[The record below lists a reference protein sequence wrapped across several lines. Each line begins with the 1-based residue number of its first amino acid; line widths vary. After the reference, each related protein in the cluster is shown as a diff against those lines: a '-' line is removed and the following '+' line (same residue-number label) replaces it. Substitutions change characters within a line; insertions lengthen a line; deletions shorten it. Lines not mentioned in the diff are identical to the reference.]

1 MDVGCPQCQTEYELD
16 DDRVGEDGVTV
27 KCTSCGHVFRV
38 KKKQLVVTLPAR
50 GGEAPNTPLGPSAS
64 FGDLP
69 PATANREWKV
79 RQATGNVFT
88 CRDLTILQK
97 WIIEG
102 KVVRDDEISLT
113 GETWKRLG
121 NIPELASFFQI
132 VEEAAKARALEA
144 LHRTTSGSVPAVAP
158 KKITDTWRG
167 GQFGQPES
175 SPSDETIR
183 HDPSRRDTP
192 KEYPA
197 AEPPPAEPPPPEP
210 PPAPK
215 AQSQTLQGPRFSTPA
230 PAPAAKEPETLPP
243 EPPPKRK
250 ETLRGP
256 QFATPAPAE
265 APPPLT
271 ETLKGGRFSAPVP
284 RPNRD
289 EPSDEELTRAVKGGG
304 GGKWAVLIL
313 LGLAV
318 GGGVGWYFGVYEPE
332 QRKLA
337 EQRQKDEAARQEAER
352 LSAQRA
358 LEAKPPEVPVVLDA
372 SVEDAPDAGTAEASD
387 AGAAVDAGTAP
398 AADAG
403 TTSASVASD
412 AGAGPAPVVDA
423 GALPVAAADGGVG
436 APVVLEQKRSF
447 DWYLAQG
454 ERLRD
459 REKPEQALDMYSK
472 AMELKPE
479 RVEPWAGKGLALL
492 DMANPSGAAEAF
504 LQALKYGPR
513 YGPAIMGLAEAY
525 RMMGKNEKAIQYYE
539 RYLEVL
545 PNGSEA
551 PVAKNSIERLK
562 GQ

>member
-27 KCTSCGHVFRV
+27 KCTTCGHVFRV

-50 GGEAPNTPLGPSAS
+50 SEVGATPLGPSPSPLPAPA
-64 FGDLP
+64 GDLP
-69 PATANREWKV
+69 PSTATREWKV
-79 RQATGNVFT
+79 RQASGNVFS

-144 LHRTTSGSVPAVAP
+144 LHRTTSGSMPAVAP
-158 KKITDTWRG
+158 AKITDTWRG
-167 GQFGQPES
+167 AQFS
-175 SPSDETIR
+175 SPSAGASSPTDETIR
-183 HDPSRRDTP
+183 HDPSRHDTP

-197 AEPPPAEPPPPEP
+197 TAPEP
-210 PPAPK
+210 PPAAKPK
-215 AQSQTLQGPRFSTPA
+215 AQAETLQGGRFSTPA

-256 QFATPAPAE
+256 QFSTPAPAE
-265 APPPLT
+265 APPLT
-271 ETLKGGRFSAPVP
+271 ETLKGGRFSTPVAP
-284 RPNRD
+284 RGAAAD
-289 EPSDEELTRAVKGGG
+289 EPTDEELSRAVKGGG
-304 GGKWAVLIL
+304 GGKWAALIV

-337 EQRQKDEAARQEAER
+337 EQQQQEAARLEAER
-352 LSAQRA
+352 LAAQRA
-358 LEAKPPEVPVVLDA
+358 LEAKPPEPVLVLDA
-372 SVEDAPDAGTAEASD
+372 SVELD
-387 AGAAVDAGTAP
+387 AGAAEAG
-398 AADAG
+398 
-403 TTSASVASD
+403 D
-412 AGAGPAPVVDA
+412 AGAAMVDA
-423 GALPVAAADGGVG
+423 GAVQALDAGAAPAVDAGASTVPVVADAGASAPVAAVDAGVG
-436 APVVLEQKRSF
+436 APVVVEQKRTF

-459 REKPEQALDMYSK
+459 REKPEQALDMYAK

-479 RVEPWAGKGLALL
+479 RVEPLAGKGLALL
-492 DMANPSGAAEAF
+492 DMANPSGAAAAF
-504 LQALKYGPR
+504 EQALKYGPR

-525 RMMGKNEKAIQYYE
+525 RMQGKNEKAIQYYE
-539 RYLEVL
+539 RYLDVL

-551 PVAKNSIERLK
+551 AVARNSIERLK